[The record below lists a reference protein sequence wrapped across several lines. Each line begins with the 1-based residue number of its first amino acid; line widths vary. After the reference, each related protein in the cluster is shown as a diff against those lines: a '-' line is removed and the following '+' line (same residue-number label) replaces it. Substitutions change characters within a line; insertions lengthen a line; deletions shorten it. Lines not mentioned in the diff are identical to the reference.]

1 MNWTHLLAFGLGA
14 AWMLVV
20 FVTASAMRTPRRNVI
35 EEGQMELPSSWTE
48 AQAHAAS
55 RYSD

>member
-14 AWMLVV
+14 TWMLVV
-20 FVTASAMRTPRRNVI
+20 FVTASAMRTPGRDVI
-35 EEGQMELPSSWTE
+35 EDGPIELPSSWLE

-55 RYSD
+55 HYSD